1 MAPFAPILEP
11 SPARREAFAA
21 LKAGL
26 NGGAIAAP
34 RPSLETLLPTAI
46 PLLDQALGGG
56 FPQGALVTLE
66 GRAGRWSIAARL
78 LAQVTGRALAAIVDD
93 GGLYPPSLARAGA
106 RLELVLIVTARTP
119 LHVARAVD
127 ILLRSR
133 ACRLVLMTAPDLR
146 AAVWTRLAGLA
157 HRAGVLLIAIA
168 ARASAPLAAAAG
180 LRLDCTLERLVIH
193 GTRGLWCAFAGYDVC
208 AHVRKHQRSPA
219 GAQVRVR
226 AVVDALDDAIVRKR
240 LCAHR
245 EMAANAAVR

>member
-1 MAPFAPILEP
+1 MPPLAPILEP
-11 SPARREAFAA
+11 STARREAFIA

-26 NGGAIAAP
+26 SPGAIAAP
-34 RPSLETLLPTAI
+34 RPSLKTLLPTAI

-106 RLELVLIVTARTP
+106 RLERVLIVSARTP

-133 ACRLVLMTAPDLR
+133 ACRLVLMTAPNLR

-157 HRAGVLLIAIA
+157 HRTGVLLIAIA

-208 AHVRKHQRSPA
+208 AHVRKHQRSHT

-226 AVVDALDDAIVRKR
+226 AAVDVLDGAIVRER
-240 LCAHR
+240 LCARR
-245 EMAANAAVR
+245 EMVANAAVR